1 MENENTAFSEIY
13 ALLKKVIKEL
23 ELNSEQ
29 SATSSG
35 QIEDLIGRLA
45 ETEFALQAV
54 EDVFRKT
61 RGFLNKE
68 AEKREA
74 FLVRL
79 SELSKVDLSEEAVQ
93 TLNGFQ
99 NKYRFLLVG
108 IGILVFSFMVMLTSF
123 YFTRQFYSASIRSKS
138 ELRHEILDEIHKDG
152 KAIYKVEDYQQL
164 QHNTELMNKWL
175 RKNPKDGE
183 KFLRFKDGFESR

>member
-29 SATSSG
+29 SVTSSG
-35 QIEDLIGRLA
+35 QIEDLNRRLG

-54 EDVFRKT
+54 EEIFRET
-61 RGFLNKE
+61 GGVLNKE

-79 SELSKVDLSEEAVQ
+79 SELNKVDLSEEAVQ
-93 TLNGFQ
+93 TLNSFQ
-99 NKYRFLLVG
+99 KKYRFMLVG
-108 IGILVFSFMVMLTSF
+108 IGILVFSFLVLLTSI
-123 YFTRQFYSASIRSKS
+123 YLTHQYYSASIRSKS
-138 ELRHEILDEIHKDG
+138 ELRQEILDEIHNNG
-152 KAIYKVEDYQQL
+152 KAIYKIEDYQQL
-164 QHNTELMNKWL
+164 QHNTELMNKWMK
-175 RKNPKDGE
+175 KNPKDADR
-183 KFLRFKDGFESR
+183 FLRFKDGYESK